1 MPWEGMPAFI
11 WLTDGVHHWMNS
23 VVIHRS
29 FWVLGREARNMCW
42 NYDFQWYKRTL
53 WEIIILLQDLSYQE
67 RAQTFLAEGEWSL
80 VKGKVKWGAFSSIQS
95 SALTNS
101 CSLNEPTGRKCE
113 SKLQKRWV
121 PEPERSWLNRKF
133 SPLIFQAWRRCR
145 EVCVFR
151 TKGISANSPS
161 CVWKSHLFFRLNELP
176 VTAPT
181 SLLTLVVM

>member
-95 SALTNS
+95 SALTVTAAVWMSQLEGNVKAN
-101 CSLNEPTGRKCE
+101 CRRGESLNRRGADWTESSAPSFSRPGEGVGRSVCLGQRAYLLILPLASE
-113 SKLQKRWV
+113 
-121 PEPERSWLNRKF
+121 NHICF
-133 SPLIFQAWRRCR
+133 SD
-145 EVCVFR
+145 
-151 TKGISANSPS
+151 
-161 CVWKSHLFFRLNELP
+161 
-176 VTAPT
+176 
-181 SLLTLVVM
+181 